1 MIWLFIALVLVA
13 FAFKLASLMAAAS
26 LWALC
31 AKASIL
37 FALVAVGVWAGR
49 RLRRGRRLKQSVSR

>member
-1 MIWLFIALVLVA
+1 MIWLVIALMLIA
-13 FAFKLASLMAAAS
+13 FVFKMASLMAAAS

-37 FALVAVGVWAGR
+37 IALVALGVGGGR
-49 RLRRGRRLKQSVSR
+49 RLRRWRELKQSVSR

>member
-1 MIWLFIALVLVA
+1 MIWLFISLVLIA
-13 FAFKLASLMAAAS
+13 FAFKMASLMAAAS

-37 FALVAVGVWAGR
+37 VALVSIGIWSVR
-49 RLRRGRRLKQSVSR
+49 RLRRRRG